1 MEATAIAKTVSLSS
15 VAPQARVESRVSVS
29 VVGISLSFSLRL
41 GLSLTLAVVT
51 SKTRVAVASIS
62 KSIADAGVTTAV
74 AKTVSTVAPQAISTV
89 DSGVAVA
96 IVRVS
101 LGLSLSSGNCR
112 KTEQDSKLEH
122 LSCLAGKKR
131 IPM

>member
-1 MEATAIAKTVSLSS
+1 MEAIAKTVSISS

-29 VVGISLSFSLRL
+29 VVGISLSLSLSLRL

-74 AKTVSTVAPQAISTV
+74 AKTVSTVAPQPISTV

-96 IVRVS
+96 IV
-101 LGLSLSSGNCR
+101 GISSGKGR
-112 KTEQDSKLEH
+112 TAEQDSKLEH
-122 LSCLAGKKR
+122 LPCLAGKKR
-131 IPM
+131 IPMYSALI